1 MSEHKPPLSLVVLI
15 SGRGS
20 NLKAILD
27 TIRRGELPAVV
38 TAVISDRTQA
48 PGLEYARQENIDTLA
63 LAAADYPDKDG
74 YDRALQGLID
84 RFEPGLV
91 VLAGFMR
98 ILTPA
103 FVHRYQG
110 RLINIHPSLL
120 PEFRGLDTH
129 RRAIEKGVKQHGAS
143 VHFVTEEL
151 DGGPVIVQVRV
162 AVLPDDDGDRLA
174 ARVLQQEH
182 RLYPQAIRWLA
193 EGRVS
198 LNGQQLLF
206 DQQPLQQPLQIDTD
220 E

>member
-1 MSEHKPPLSLVVLI
+1 MSDHKQPLSLVVLI

-20 NLKAILD
+20 NLKAILNA
-27 TIRRGELPAVV
+27 IRHGELSAVV
-38 TAVISDRTQA
+38 KAVISDKTGA
-48 PGLEYARQENIDTLA
+48 PGLAYAHQENIDTLA
-63 LAAADYPDKDG
+63 LDAADYPDRDD
-74 YDRALQGLID
+74 YDRALRGLID

-103 FVHRYQG
+103 FVYHYQG

-120 PEFRGLDTH
+120 PELRGLNTH
-129 RRAIEKGVKQHGAS
+129 QRAIDQGIREHGAS
-143 VHFVTEEL
+143 VHLVTEEL

-162 AVLPDDDGDRLA
+162 PVLPDDDAERLA
-174 ARVLQQEH
+174 ARVLKQEH
-182 RLYPQAIRWLA
+182 RLYAQAIRWLA

-206 DQQPLQQPLQIDTD
+206 DQQPLQQPMQIDTD

>member
-1 MSEHKPPLSLVVLI
+1 MSEHEQPRSLVVLI

-20 NLKAILD
+20 NLKAILAAVK
-27 TIRRGELPAVV
+27 RGDLPAVV
-38 TAVISDRTQA
+38 TAVVSDKTQA
-48 PGLEYARQENIDTLA
+48 AGLDYARAANIDTLA
-63 LAAADYPDKDG
+63 LEAADYPDMEG

-84 RFEPGLV
+84 RFEPDLV

-103 FVHRYQG
+103 FVHHYQG

-120 PEFRGLDTH
+120 PEFRGLNTH
-129 RRAIEKGVKQHGAS
+129 QRAIEQGVKEHGAS

-162 AVLPDDDGDRLA
+162 PVLPGDDAERLA
-174 ARVLQQEH
+174 ARVLKQEH
-182 RLYPQAIRWLA
+182 RLYPQAIRWLT
-193 EGRVS
+193 EGRVR
-198 LNGQQLLF
+198 LNGEQLLF
-206 DQQPLQQPLQIDTD
+206 DQQPMQQPLQIDAD

>member
-1 MSEHKPPLSLVVLI
+1 MPEQKPLSLVVLI

-27 TIRRGELPAVV
+27 AIRHDQLPAVV
-38 TAVISDRTQA
+38 TAVISDTARA

-63 LAAADYPDKDG
+63 LDAADYPDRGDF
-74 YDRALQGLID
+74 DRALRGLID
-84 RFEPGLV
+84 RFEPGLIA
-91 VLAGFMR
+91 LAGFMR

-103 FVHRYQG
+103 FVHHYQG

-120 PEFRGLDTH
+120 PELRGLDTH
-129 RRAIEKGVKQHGAS
+129 QRAIDKGVTEHGAS

-151 DGGPVIVQVRV
+151 DGGPVIVHVRV
-162 AVLPDDDGDRLA
+162 PVLPGDDAERLA
-174 ARVLQQEH
+174 ARVLKQEH

-193 EGRVS
+193 QGRVS
-198 LNGQQLLF
+198 LNGEQLLF
-206 DQQPLQQPLQIDTD
+206 DQQPLQQPLQINAV